1 MRVQEPPKGILV
13 SLYFTDKKEQN
24 KAKDKYT
31 EIRRSNVVRKPKKK
45 PQGLGHPLFVRLASN
60 RFPGFGSVGRW
71 GEEKSQEI

>member
-31 EIRRSNVVRKPKKK
+31 EIRRSNVVGKPKKK
-45 PQGLGHPLFVRLASN
+45 P
-60 RFPGFGSVGRW
+60 
-71 GEEKSQEI
+71 